1 MLMSLHTFAAAAAEQ
16 EAAQRG
22 AMGLVSILPWVIVL
36 IALYFIMIRPQRKKE
51 KEAMLMRSNIQIG
64 DEILTI
70 GGIVGIV
77 VRKGEDTVV
86 IETGGDRS
94 KLRIRI
100 EAVQEN
106 ITAQEEAAKE
116 KKEKANARLTPGAPK
131 KENSK
136 KDRDHSEE

>member
-1 MLMSLHTFAAAAAEQ
+1 MFTSLHTFAAEQ
-16 EAAQRG
+16 SATNGG
-22 AMGLVSILPWVIVL
+22 AYGLVGILPWVIVL
-36 IALYFIMIRPQRKKE
+36 VALYFIMIRPQRKKE
-51 KEAMLMRSNIQIG
+51 KETIRMRSNIQIG

-106 ITAQEEAAKE
+106 LTAQE
-116 KKEKANARLTPGAPK
+116 KKEKQNAKLTPGAPK
-131 KENSK
+131 KEKPK
-136 KDRDHSEE
+136 KEKSESEE

>member
-1 MLMSLHTFAAAAAEQ
+1 MFTSLHTFAAEQ
-16 EAAQRG
+16 SATSGG
-22 AMGLVSILPWVIVL
+22 AYGLVGILPWVIVL
-36 IALYFIMIRPQRKKE
+36 VALYFIMIRPQRKKE
-51 KEAMLMRSNIQIG
+51 KETIRMRSNIQIG

-86 IETGGDRS
+86 IDRS

-106 ITAQEEAAKE
+106 LTAQEEAAKE
-116 KKEKANARLTPGAPK
+116 KKEKQNAKLTPGAPK
-131 KENSK
+131 KEKPK
-136 KDRDHSEE
+136 KEKSESEE